1 MHVEGWSPNSAHLD
15 LRNVD
20 TDLGVDKLQVDQL
33 GSYEPFFVV
42 LQLPHD
48 GSRRTGVVKH
58 WAVIRV
64 LRYQRLAS
72 LGANQSILVA
82 RV

>member
-1 MHVEGWSPNSAHLD
+1 MHVEGWSLNSAHLD
-15 LRNVD
+15 LRNVG
-20 TDLGVDKLQVDQL
+20 TDLGVDKLQVDQV
-33 GSYEPFFVV
+33 GSMVTRFRV
-42 LQLPHD
+42 LQLPHHEIPIL
-48 GSRRTGVVKH
+48 GVVKH

-64 LRYQRLAS
+64 LRYQHLAS